1 MAEDSAEKFPG
12 IRGKQLGCVLVG
24 RGRNG
29 PPLVKEGGG
38 EGNNAQM
45 QCTFRFNEGVFLKS
59 ACWYL
64 FPPAI
69 MQNELTTCCI
79 LRMQSKRTFPLPFPQ
94 YVCRKYFPFHLV
106 LQRKKREK
114 RRDGSEGWR
123 WKLEGSSVVAPF
135 SLLSR
140 GGGGGGGRGGGCK
153 QKLFLAPPPSQ
164 REFHFRGSTVRRGMR
179 LFGDK
184 GKKITGGGREWR
196 KR

>member
-1 MAEDSAEKFPG
+1 MPK
-12 IRGKQLGCVLVG
+12 C
-24 RGRNG
+24 
-29 PPLVKEGGG
+29 
-38 EGNNAQM
+38 
-45 QCTFRFNEGVFLKS
+45 RFNEGVFLKS

-79 LRMQSKRTFPLPFPQ
+79 LRMQSKRTFPLPSPQ
-94 YVCRKYFPFHLV
+94 YACRKYFPFHLV

-140 GGGGGGGRGGGCK
+140 GGGGGRGGGCK

-184 GKKITGGGREWR
+184 GKKITGGGGRME
-196 KR
+196 KEMNLGT